1 MAKVMTFYDRIRYLG
16 YEGIKAAYDNMGY
29 KWYEG
34 EYNLNIFGVRNQHG
48 VVGMF
53 DDVIGYA
60 ATIDG
65 ENTLFLSHAT
75 TDPGETYLIKPENP
89 KGTAILVP
97 GQYRGAY
104 VIGVHARN
112 NKNFAHQALVQNKP
126 VRVYRDNN
134 KDNSLDFNKASIDE
148 GMFGI
153 NIHRASRW
161 KDVERVGHYSAGCQV
176 FQNAVSFVTF
186 MDTVK
191 KAADKYGNGFTYT
204 LFTEEEVFA

>member
-1 MAKVMTFYDRIRYLG
+1 MAKDMTFYDRVRYLG
-16 YEGIKAAYDNMGY
+16 YDGIKAAYDNMGY

-34 EYNLNIFGVRNQHG
+34 EHNLNIFGIRNQNG
-48 VVGMF
+48 TVGTF

-60 ATIDG
+60 ASIHW
-65 ENTLFLSHAT
+65 EETLFIAHAT

-97 GQYRGAY
+97 GQYKGAY

-112 NKNFAHQALVQNKP
+112 NKNFSHQALIQNKP

-134 KDNSLDFNKASIDE
+134 KDNILDFNKDSIDE

-161 KDVERVGHYSAGCQV
+161 KNVERVGQYSAGCQV
-176 FQNAVSFVTF
+176 IQNAMTFLEF

-191 KAADKYGNGFTYT
+191 RAADKYGNRFTYT